1 MSNNTNSSQIKKIF
15 DDKQLTDLNKFISK
29 VDSLNFYNS
38 YLIYLFHIVQ
48 STGII
53 ISSYAASSN
62 DTKLFWAG
70 IGLNMLASLIHVFE
84 KINEGQIKKLDS
96 EIIKI
101 KSGTYVTEDSLID
114 IESNDNGAGSCT
126 QPNSLN
132 QPLINNN
139 SQPINYQSTGT
150 N

>member
-1 MSNNTNSSQIKKIF
+1 M
-15 DDKQLTDLNKFISK
+15 
-29 VDSLNFYNS
+29 
-38 YLIYLFHIVQ
+38 FHIVQ

-70 IGLNMLASLIHVFE
+70 IGLNMLASLIQVFE